1 MKKFLA
7 LLLTLL
13 MVLSL
18 GTVAL
23 AGHVYED
30 EVTGGT
36 CELDPARGEHLQPG
50 ESYVF
55 GPDGSDI
62 ELTEVDGD
70 VGNTT
75 ASDAVNVDGVEDA
88 IKSLIIP
95 VSPLHYL
102 DDTPDDAV
110 APDKAWKVS
119 ASWDIGGAMVE
130 GVKWDKNKEFQYDGD
145 QKGAFVLKLNENY
158 TISELKRLEGTVTF
172 TSKIDKNATLKAKI
186 KLEVSN
192 HKVIVDGYK
201 KAADAEDDPI
211 AASNNT
217 LYKCSEDNPGY
228 VAFNGDGYLLSCTLK
243 MLKNEQAFMYNDE
256 SMIDDV
262 EEKYGDTDA
271 RIDCYNFGGA
281 PKFTNDAAFK
291 LQADYADQYKIYTWD
306 GTKLTPKKDYKWDSI
321 NGVYTWTTKTPTA
334 YVISD
339 KELIAGAETADTADK
354 TTKNPDTGANDVV
367 GVAAALAVVSLAAA
381 AAVSLRK

>member
-18 GTVAL
+18 GTLAL
-23 AGHVYED
+23 ADHVD
-30 EVTGGT
+30 CDDVTGGT
-36 CELDPARGEHLQPG
+36 CELDTMYDPEFHMQPG
-50 ESYVF
+50 EKYYFAEAMF
-55 GPDGSDI
+55 GHAIVPKDD
-62 ELTEVDGD
+62 
-70 VGNTT
+70 
-75 ASDAVNVDGVEDA
+75 ASDDPDVVDMILGSGAD
-88 IKSLIIP
+88 
-95 VSPLHYL
+95 YR
-102 DDTPDDAV
+102 
-110 APDKAWKVS
+110 VS
-119 ASWDIGGAMVE
+119 ASWDIGGAMVK
-130 GVKWDKNKEFQYDGD
+130 GVKFDKDAESEVDDGT
-145 QKGAFVLKLNENY
+145 GNWYLELNENY
-158 TISELKRLEGTVTF
+158 TISELKWLKGTLTF
-172 TSKIDKNATLKAKI
+172 TSKKDKTKVYKYYYVGQ
-186 KLEVSN
+186 VSN

>member
-1 MKKFLA
+1 
-7 LLLTLL
+7 
-13 MVLSL
+13 
-18 GTVAL
+18 
-23 AGHVYED
+23 
-30 EVTGGT
+30 
-36 CELDPARGEHLQPG
+36 
-50 ESYVF
+50 
-55 GPDGSDI
+55 
-62 ELTEVDGD
+62 
-70 VGNTT
+70 
-75 ASDAVNVDGVEDA
+75 
-88 IKSLIIP
+88 
-95 VSPLHYL
+95 
-102 DDTPDDAV
+102 
-110 APDKAWKVS
+110 
-119 ASWDIGGAMVE
+119 MVE

-271 RIDCYNFGGA
+271 RIDCYSFGGS
-281 PKFTNDAAFK
+281 PKFTNDAAFT
-291 LQADYADQYKIYTWD
+291 LQADYADQYKVYTWD
-306 GTKLTPKKDYKWDSI
+306 GKALHPQKFTWNSAD
-321 NGVYTWTTKTPTA
+321 GVYEWTTKAPTN
-334 YVISD
+334 YVIAD
-339 KELIAGAETADTADK
+339 KELLAGAETADTAKDAA
-354 TTKNPDTGANDVV
+354 KNPDTGANDLV
-367 GVAAALAVVSLAAA
+367 GVAAALAVVSLVAG
-381 AAVSLRK
+381 AAVSLKK